1 VQEYEEEKIPGFDL
15 ILLENIR
22 TRIDEILP

>member
-15 ILLENIR
+15 IPLENIR
-22 TRIDEILP
+22 TGIDEILP